1 MQNQTKPP
9 CTFSLQEALESL
21 ASETAEP
28 LEEKYTRIVDQL
40 IVSHPCGFV

>member
-21 ASETAEP
+21 ASQTAES

-40 IVSHPCGFV
+40 IASHANGFV